1 MFSIKNKFLDVG
13 GSGLNYC
20 IKINVEKQIFFCIF
34 FSIKWVSYYCFFF
47 FLWKDKF
54 RVVRT
59 RLSKNVLGFMTYTHV
74 RDAL

>member
-1 MFSIKNKFLDVG
+1 MLRNKSFFVYFFL
-13 GSGLNYC
+13 LNGC
-20 IKINVEKQIFFCIF
+20 PIIA
-34 FSIKWVSYYCFFF
+34 FFF
-47 FLWKDKF
+47 FWKDKF